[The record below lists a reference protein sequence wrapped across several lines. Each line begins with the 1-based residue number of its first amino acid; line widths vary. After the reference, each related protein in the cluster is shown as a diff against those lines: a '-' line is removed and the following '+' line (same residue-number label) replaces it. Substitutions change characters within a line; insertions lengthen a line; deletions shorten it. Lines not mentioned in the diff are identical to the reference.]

1 MNPDVKYKQCT
12 KCGRLLQVDAFR
24 KGRSECKQCL
34 KAYCAAYRAAHLEE
48 QRAYRAAHREEQ
60 RAYYAAH
67 REEIRARRAAYRA
80 AHREEQLTYRSAHRE
95 EIRARCAAYRAAKS
109 NKIPNLQTI
118 NFLQTLNLSTILN
131 TKS

>member
-60 RAYYAAH
+60 
-67 REEIRARRAAYRA
+67 
-80 AHREEQLTYRSAHRE
+80 LTYRSAHRE

>member
-48 QRAYRAAHREEQ
+48 QLA
-60 RAYYAAH
+60 
-67 REEIRARRAAYRA
+67 
-80 AHREEQLTYRSAHRE
+80 YRSAHRE